1 MWLALVTA
9 LLLGLA
15 IGWRVGYGRGYS
27 SGTDEAARR
36 ISGFVRERTL
46 R

>member
-1 MWLALVTA
+1 MMWLALAA
-9 LLLGLA
+9 LLLGLVV
-15 IGWRVGYGRGYS
+15 GWRLGYS
-27 SGTDEAARR
+27 RGHIHGTDQAARR

>member
-1 MWLALVTA
+1 MWLVLLA
-9 LLLGLA
+9 LLLGLV
-15 IGWRVGYGRGYS
+15 IGWKWGYSRGYS